1 MLDGNA
7 VFEKV
12 CEIIGNVD
20 DSIMPFCENAAAV
33 ISGKMRSD
41 VNASDIRLLTA
52 AASVAYSDYLL
63 VQNVADD
70 DIGSVKAGDITIS
83 RNGESVYAF
92 AQNFREKALA
102 DAAELLIDCEFLFRA
117 V

>member
-1 MLDGNA
+1 MLDGKT

-12 CEIIGNVD
+12 CEITGDTD
-20 DSIMPFCENAAAV
+20 DALMPFCENAAAV
-33 ISGKMRSD
+33 INGKMRTD

-63 VQNVADD
+63 VQNVVDG
-70 DIGSVKAGDITIS
+70 DIGSVKAGDITVS
-83 RNGESVYAF
+83 RNSSSVYDF
-92 AQNFREKALA
+92 ARNFREKALA
-102 DAAELLIDCEFLFRA
+102 DAAGLLIDCEFIFRT

>member
-1 MLDGNA
+1 MLDGKT

-12 CEIIGNVD
+12 CEIIGSTD
-20 DSIMPFCENAAAV
+20 DAIMPFCENAAAV
-33 ISGKMRSD
+33 ISGKMRPD

-63 VQNVADD
+63 VQNVIDG
-70 DIGSVKAGDITIS
+70 DIGSIRAGDITVS
-83 RNGESVYAF
+83 RNGNSASAF
-92 AQNFREKALA
+92 AENFRTKALT
-102 DAAELLIDCEFLFRA
+102 DAADLLIDSEFSFRT

>member
-1 MLDGNA
+1 MLDGKT

-12 CEIIGNVD
+12 CEITGSTD
-20 DSIMPFCENAAAV
+20 DALMPFCENAAAV
-33 ISGKMRSD
+33 INGKMRPN

-63 VQNVADD
+63 VLNVIDG
-70 DIGSVKAGDITIS
+70 DIGSIKAGDITVS
-83 RNGESVYAF
+83 RNGSSASAF
-92 AQNFREKALA
+92 AENFRTKALA
-102 DAAELLIDCEFLFRA
+102 DAADLLIDSEFSFRT